1 MRPVLL
7 TVIAGF
13 LGVAAGAVRAYV
25 PARPRNSWLVA
36 LTLATCAGYMALI
49 CAVADDLI
57 QPPGLG

>member
-49 CAVADDLI
+49 CAVADD
-57 QPPGLG
+57 